1 MGQNNTSFVINGYS
15 YADAKFTFN
24 GIVVPGIKSFSFK
37 AKKTKTNNY
46 GMGENPESRSRGK
59 KEYEGSLGMTH
70 DASKILSPL
79 SPTGLLTEIPAGVA
93 ILSLVRYDGGKETIT
108 MNFFEWQSD
117 GLEGSEGD
125 EDLQTD
131 NDVIFGSMVK
141 KSF

>member
-1 MGQNNTSFVINGYS
+1 MGQNNTAFVINGYT
-15 YADAKFTFN
+15 YADCRFTFN
-24 GIVVPGIKSFSFK
+24 GIIVPGIKSFSFK
-37 AKKTKTNNY
+37 VNKGKTNNY
-46 GMGENPESRSRGK
+46 GMGENPDSRSRGK

-70 DASKILSPL
+70 DAAKILSPL

-93 ILSLVRYDGGKETIT
+93 ILSLVRDDGGKELIT
-108 MNFFEWQSD
+108 MNAFEWQSD

-131 NDVIFGSMVK
+131 NDVIFGSMTK